1 MSILSKALRGAKAQT
16 NFVGAP
22 SFRHVNPYNLYNHYK
37 SDDYASAYP
46 NIRSIVNE
54 LVTITPHAIDA
65 NGKPVSHPALDALHH
80 PNQKDSYV
88 MFMEKLGTCVLAL
101 PYTYLLVWR
110 RENGEARPGGPY
122 GGRGVNIAGYTFL
135 ENPAVSY
142 VDGKVYYRIGSQTF
156 TENDVIAIPGGADPR
171 NLYGGYS
178 PTMAAARWATLDSY
192 IADFQKGFFENNA
205 IPAGV
210 FKVAAATVQE
220 YDDMVEML
228 KSRHQGAGNNNNVT
242 YTHVPLD
249 ESGNQAPAQIE
260 WIPFAQTNKEIDFE
274 PLLEHVD
281 NRLSEAYGVSNIIK
295 GVDSNATYNNAEVS
309 EAGFAKRAVRPLA
322 LRIFSQ
328 LTHELNRITGGL
340 GVALTFAYDIPAI
353 SDAEKVK
360 AETKSIEGDIILK
373 YTSEPYNWSLD
384 SVVEAFQ
391 LSNSYK
397 LLKKGN
403 EPAKIDNDK
412 PDVDEGGEV
421 DSSPDPDKIDGVTP
435 LNKAEAATR
444 PNPKAEL
451 TDEQRLH
458 NAAKDFMRAQVDKA
472 IREINE
478 SASALYEPTNEEIDA
493 FVVAMMAVIV
503 GILLAN
509 GQEEYAAGAAL
520 AGIALS
526 ELQGFTLSEDAQ
538 DAYRA
543 YLQRVGTTYS
553 NETAERIREV
563 LAASESEGLN
573 RRETTERLRNILD
586 TDEWRIDRLVTTE
599 LNNSQNIGK
608 LEGMKEL
615 AAEVGG
621 NWEKTIDHSS
631 ATAPC
636 PLCASQEGI
645 WKPLNQP
652 LWSYGESIQAT
663 NDKGETIIYVND
675 WQTNEA
681 NGYHPNCK
689 GTLVFRR
696 ND

>member
-1 MSILSKALRGAKAQT
+1 MGILSKALRPQMSHNT
-16 NFVGAP
+16 VGAP
-22 SFRHVNPYNLYNHYK
+22 SFRTHNPYYNLFDCYYA
-37 SDDYASAYP
+37 DEYASQFP
-46 NIRSIVNE
+46 NIRPIANE
-54 LVTITPHAIDA
+54 YMKIRPYAIDA
-65 NGKPVSHPALDALHH
+65 NGKPVPHPVIDALYH
-80 PNQKDSYV
+80 PNKIDSSV
-88 MFMEKLGTCVLAL
+88 LFAEKIAISTLSL
-101 PYTYLLVWR
+101 PITYILVWR
-110 RENGEARPGGPY
+110 NEGGEAKPGGPFAS
-122 GGRGVNIAGYTFL
+122 RGTNIAGFTFL
-135 ENPAVSY
+135 ENPAIDVR
-142 VDGKVYYRIGSQTF
+142 DGRKYYKVGLQEF
-156 TENDVIAIPGGADPR
+156 TEDDVMELPGGAKPSS
-171 NLYGGYS
+171 LYAGYS
-178 PTMAAARWATLDSY
+178 PSQAASRWSTLDSY
-192 IADFQKGFFENNA
+192 IADFQKGFFENGA
-205 IPAGV
+205 IPAGQFV
-210 FKVAAATVQE
+210 ITAVSEQDFKDTVKKMQE
-220 YDDMVEML
+220 AH
-228 KSRHQGAGNNNNVT
+228 RGAGKNNNVT
-242 YTHVPLD
+242 YTPRPVDP
-249 ESGNQAPAQIE
+249 NTNKPADAKIE
-260 WIPFAQTNKEIDFE
+260 WVPFQQSNKDIDFK
-274 PLLEHVD
+274 PLLDHVD
-281 NRLSEAYGVSNIIK
+281 NRLSEAYGVSGIIK
-295 GVDSNATYNNAEVS
+295 GIDSNATYNNAEVS
-309 EAGFAKRAVRPLA
+309 ENGFAKRAVEPLA
-322 LRIFSQ
+322 LRNYTQI
-328 LTHELNRITGGL
+328 THELNRITGGL
-340 GVALTFAYDIPAI
+340 GVAITFRYEIPAI
-353 SDAEKVK
+353 SDAQKVK
-360 AETKSIEGDIILK
+360 AETKNIEGDIILK
-373 YTSEPYNWSLD
+373 YTSEPHNWSLD

-403 EPAKIDNDK
+403 APAKIDNDK

-421 DSSPDPDKIDGVTP
+421 DTAPDPTKIDGVTP
-435 LNKAEAATR
+435 LNVKKSPR
-444 PNPKAEL
+444 AEL

-458 NAAKDFMRAQVDKA
+458 NAANDFMRAQIEGA
-472 IREINE
+472 IREIDE
-478 SASALYEPTNEEIDA
+478 TTSALYEPTSDELDA

-509 GQEEYAAGAAL
+509 GQSEYAAGAAL

-526 ELQGFTLSEDAQ
+526 ELQGFTLPEDAE

-543 YLQRVGTTYS
+543 YLQRVGTTYG

-586 TDEWRIDRLVTTE
+586 TDEWRIDRLARTE
-599 LNNSQNIGK
+599 LNNSQNIGR

-689 GTLVFRR
+689 GALVFRR

>member
-22 SFRHVNPYNLYNHYK
+22 SFRHVNPYSLYNHYK

-88 MFMEKLGTCVLAL
+88 MFMEKLGTSVLAL

-142 VDGKVYYRIGSQTF
+142 VDGKVHYTVGSQTF
-156 TENDVIAIPGGADPR
+156 TEDDVIAIPGGADPR

-210 FKVAAATVQE
+210 FKVAAPTVE
-220 YDDMVEML
+220 EFNDMVALL

-242 YTHVPLD
+242 YAFSQID
-249 ESGNQAPAQIE
+249 EDGHQAPAEIE
-260 WIPFAQTNKEIDFE
+260 WIPFAQTNKDIDFK

-295 GVDSNATYNNAEVS
+295 GVDSQATYNNAEVS

-328 LTHELNRITGGL
+328 ITHELNRITGGL
-340 GVALTFAYDIPAI
+340 GVALTFKYDIPAI
-353 SDAEKVK
+353 SDALKVK
-360 AETKSIEGDIILK
+360 AETKSIEANLIRLMRADG
-373 YTSEPYNWSLD
+373 YSLD
-384 SVVEAFQ
+384 TIVDAFG
-391 LSNSYK
+391 LSQGYK
-397 LLKKGN
+397 LLREDDTTPVIK
-403 EPAKIDNDK
+403 NDK
-412 PDVDEGGEV
+412 PEVDEGGEV

-435 LNKAEAATR
+435 LNAKKSPR
-444 PNPKAEL
+444 AEL

-458 NAAKDFMRAQVDKA
+458 NAAKDFMRAQIEGA
-472 IREINE
+472 IREIDE
-478 SASALYEPTNEEIDA
+478 TTSALHEPTSDELDA
-493 FVVAMMAVIV
+493 FVVAMMAVVV
-503 GILLAN
+503 GILIAN
-509 GQEEYAAGAAL
+509 GQSEYAAGAAL

-543 YLQRVGTTYS
+543 YLQRVGTTYG

-563 LAASESEGLN
+563 FAASESEGLN
-573 RRETTERLRNILD
+573 RRETAERLRNILD
-586 TDEWRIDRLVTTE
+586 TDEWRIDRLVRTE

-631 ATAPC
+631 ATNPC

-652 LWSYGESIQAT
+652 LWAYGESIQAT
-663 NDKGETIIYVND
+663 NDKGETVIYVND

-689 GTLVFRR
+689 GALVFRR

>member
-1 MSILSKALRGAKAQT
+1 VSILSKALGGARAQT

-88 MFMEKLGTCVLAL
+88 MFMEKLGTSVLAL

-122 GGRGVNIAGYTFL
+122 GGRGVNVAGYTFL
-135 ENPAVSY
+135 ENPAISY
-142 VDGKVYYRIGSQTF
+142 VDGKVYYSIGSQTF

-178 PTMAAARWATLDSY
+178 PTMAAARWSTLDSY

-210 FKVAAATVQE
+210 FKVAAPTVQE

-249 ESGNQAPAQIE
+249 ESGNQAPSQIE
-260 WIPFAQTNKEIDFE
+260 WIPFAQTNKEIDFK

-328 LTHELNRITGGL
+328 MTHELNRITGGL
-340 GVALTFAYDIPAI
+340 GVALTFTYDIPAI
-353 SDAEKVK
+353 SDALKVK
-360 AETKSIEGDIILK
+360 AETKNIEANMIRLMRADG
-373 YTSEPYNWSLD
+373 YSLD
-384 SVVEAFQ
+384 TIVDAFG
-391 LSNSYK
+391 LSPAYK
-397 LLKKGN
+397 LLREDETTPVIN
-403 EPAKIDNDK
+403 NDK
-412 PDVDEGGEV
+412 PEVDEGGEV

-435 LNKAEAATR
+435 INVKKSPR
-444 PNPKAEL
+444 AEL

-458 NAAKDFMRAQVDKA
+458 NAAKDFMRVQIEGA
-472 IREINE
+472 IREIDE
-478 SASALYEPTNEEIDA
+478 TASALYEPTSDELDA

-509 GQEEYAAGAAL
+509 GQSEYAAGAAV

-526 ELQGFTLSEDAQ
+526 ELQGFTVPEDAE

-586 TDEWRIDRLVTTE
+586 TDEWRIDRLARTE

-621 NWEKTIDHSS
+621 TWEKTIDHSGV
-631 ATAPC
+631 TPC

-645 WKPLNQP
+645 WKPLDTP
-652 LWSYGESIQAT
+652 LWGLGESIEAV

-675 WQTNEA
+675 WQSDEA
-681 NGYHPNCK
+681 NDYHPNGK

-696 ND
+696 VD

>member
-1 MSILSKALRGAKAQT
+1 MSILSKALGGAKAQT
-16 NFVGAP
+16 NFIGAP

-37 SDDYASAYP
+37 ADDYASAYP

-65 NGKPVSHPALDALHH
+65 NGKPVRHPALDALHH

-88 MFMEKLGTCVLAL
+88 MFMEKLGTSVLAL

-110 RENGEARPGGPY
+110 RENGEARPGGAY

-135 ENPAVSY
+135 ENPAISY
-142 VDGKVYYRIGSQTF
+142 VDGKVYYSIGSQTF

-210 FKVAAATVQE
+210 FKVAAPTVQE

-249 ESGNQAPAQIE
+249 ESGNQAPSQIE
-260 WIPFAQTNKEIDFE
+260 WIPFAQTNKEIDFK

-328 LTHELNRITGGL
+328 MTHELNRITGGL
-340 GVALTFAYDIPAI
+340 GVALTFTYDIPAI
-353 SDAEKVK
+353 SDALKVK
-360 AETKSIEGDIILK
+360 AETKNIEANMIRLMRADG
-373 YTSEPYNWSLD
+373 YSLD
-384 SVVEAFQ
+384 TIVDAFG
-391 LSNSYK
+391 LSQGYK
-397 LLKKGN
+397 LLREDETTPVIN
-403 EPAKIDNDK
+403 NDK
-412 PDVDEGGEV
+412 PDVDEGNEV

-435 LNKAEAATR
+435 INVKKSPR
-444 PNPKAEL
+444 AEL

-458 NAAKDFMRAQVDKA
+458 NAAKDFMRIQIEGA
-472 IREINE
+472 IREIDE
-478 SASALYEPTNEEIDA
+478 TTSALYEPTSDELDA

-509 GQEEYAAGAAL
+509 GQSEYAAGAAV

-526 ELQGFTLSEDAQ
+526 ELQGFAVPEDAE

-573 RRETTERLRNILD
+573 RRETADRLRDIVN
-586 TDEWRIDRLVTTE
+586 TDEWRVDRLARTE

-636 PLCASQEGI
+636 PLCASQEGV
-645 WKPLNQP
+645 WHSLDQP
-652 LWSYGESIQAT
+652 LWAYGESIQAT
-663 NDKGETIIYVND
+663 NDKGEVIVYVND

-681 NGYHPNCK
+681 NGYHPHCK
-689 GTLVFRR
+689 GALVFRR